1 MVMPTI
7 FKKLTLIFLSTVLF
21 LNSMAMPFAVA
32 KAQNSWYD
40 SSFPSWYDKVYNEN
54 TSPQSE
60 IFGERYTAGQ
70 VQWIEYSLLT
80 SFLHAPFF
88 VLSLFG
94 IETPSP
100 NPWAC
105 ILGVTSGTADIATC
119 TESTINSITTIFKVF
134 DKLTYDK
141 DQEKQRLSNSPWNSI
156 LYENRDLSFISY
168 IRNISNKFNIVEE
181 AQAQTAGFGYG
192 KLLPISGYWQLT
204 RNISYTLFVLIIIA
218 IAFMIMFKVKISP
231 QASVSIMSSVPKIA
245 STLLLITFSLAIAGL
260 LMDLMYVFIGL
271 LASMLPTI
279 TGATSFTESYNFL
292 IGGYGSAEKD
302 GLLGIFITFLVYIIT
317 YFVTSILITLSAIV
331 TGNLTSIIFGVLM
344 IFFTVIM
351 VFILIYNWL
360 KIIYV
365 LVKTV
370 AMIYVSVIMAPL
382 QLMMDV
388 LPPPL
393 GGKSFSGWLK
403 GLIGKLL
410 VFPLTG
416 VLIFFSFKL
425 LGTATQIAA
434 SGVDSAYGANTAVDS
449 MVKACEQMSGSASL
463 CNFFY
468 ASGVDAS
475 YWGAPWLGNAG
486 AITGII
492 FLLMSVMCI
501 MAVGNASK
509 IIDGALAGKLD
520 LESAINEPI
529 KVGGTAAAG
538 ALKEGAVTF
547 PYSKTVGST
556 IEQFVKNLR

>member
-1 MVMPTI
+1 
-7 FKKLTLIFLSTVLF
+7 
-21 LNSMAMPFAVA
+21 MA
-32 KAQNSWYD
+32 QTSWYN
-40 SSFPSWYDKVYNEN
+40 SSFPDWYDKVYNEN
-54 TSPQSE
+54 TSPPSE

-94 IETPSP
+94 VETPSP

-105 ILGVTSGTADIATC
+105 ILGIISGKADLITC
-119 TESTINSITTIFKVF
+119 AESIVNAVSIPFKIFDRFTYTNDNSY
-134 DKLTYDK
+134 LA
-141 DQEKQRLSNSPWNSI
+141 QNPWKRILFEDRSI
-156 LYENRDLSFISY
+156 SLISY
-168 IRNISNKFNIVEE
+168 IRNSVNKFQLVDEVS
-181 AQAQTAGFGYG
+181 AQSTGFGYG

-204 RNISYTLFVLIIIA
+204 RNMAYTLFVLLIIIT
-218 IAFMIMFKVKISP
+218 AFMIMFKVKISP
-231 QASVSIMSSVPKIA
+231 QATISIQSAIPKIA
-245 STLLLITFSLAIAGL
+245 TSLILITFSLAIAGL
-260 LMDLMYVFIGL
+260 LMDLMYVVIGL
-271 LASMLPTI
+271 LASMLPPI
-279 TGATSFTESYNFL
+279 TGATNFTESYNFL
-292 IGGYGSAEKD
+292 VGGYGVAEKD
-302 GLLGIFITFLVYIIT
+302 GLLGIFITFLIYLIT
-317 YFVTSILITLSAIV
+317 YFATSILITLSAVI
-331 TGNLTSIIFGVLM
+331 TLNITSIVFAVLM
-344 IFFTVIM
+344 VFFTVIM

-370 AMIYVSVIMAPL
+370 AMIYVSVITAPL
-382 QLMMDV
+382 QLMIDI

-393 GGKSFSGWLK
+393 GGKSFSNWLK
-403 GLIGKLL
+403 GLVGKLL

-434 SGVDSAYGANTAVDS
+434 SGVDSAYGASTAVDT
-449 MVKACEQMSGSASL
+449 MVKACGQMSGSASL

-468 ASGVDAS
+468 TSGVDAS

-486 AITGII
+486 AITGVI

-509 IIDGALAGKLD
+509 IIEGALSGRLD

-529 KVGGTAAAG
+529 KVAVSSGGTWAENRGKLMVQTGDPRGAIVTAAG
-538 ALKEGAVTF
+538 KF
-547 PYSKTVGST
+547 SQT
-556 IEQFVKNLR
+556 IAGLMK